1 MLRRRINSR
10 QQRLINAKDAFIA
23 RQKAE
28 FESIDEMKDR
38 KIDELEKENLHNELE
53 HKSQEIINLLLNL
66 SNKNEALMSIKEE
79 IKNIGAGLKGD
90 AATRKSLMILQ
101 SSIEASLESGNV
113 LERIEN
119 EFNIVH
125 NNFIKNIRSQ
135 YPALT
140 TNELLLCAYIKM
152 NLATKEI
159 APLMNMSVRGVET
172 IRYRMRKKLNL
183 DREESLTDF
192 LNKFK

>member
-1 MLRRRINSR
+1 
-10 QQRLINAKDAFIA
+10 
-23 RQKAE
+23 
-28 FESIDEMKDR
+28 
-38 KIDELEKENLHNELE
+38 
-53 HKSQEIINLLLNL
+53 
-66 SNKNEALMSIKEE
+66 
-79 IKNIGAGLKGD
+79 
-90 AATRKSLMILQ
+90 MILQ

-125 NNFIKNIRSQ
+125 NNFIKNIRSR
-135 YPALT
+135 YPSLT

-172 IRYRMRKKLNL
+172 IRYRMRKKLSL
-183 DREESLTDF
+183 EREESLTDF

>member
-1 MLRRRINSR
+1 
-10 QQRLINAKDAFIA
+10 
-23 RQKAE
+23 
-28 FESIDEMKDR
+28 
-38 KIDELEKENLHNELE
+38 
-53 HKSQEIINLLLNL
+53 
-66 SNKNEALMSIKEE
+66 
-79 IKNIGAGLKGD
+79 
-90 AATRKSLMILQ
+90 MILQ

-125 NNFIKNIRSQ
+125 NNFIKNIRSR

-172 IRYRMRKKLNL
+172 IRYRMRKKLSL
-183 DREESLTDF
+183 EREESLTDF

>member
-1 MLRRRINSR
+1 
-10 QQRLINAKDAFIA
+10 
-23 RQKAE
+23 
-28 FESIDEMKDR
+28 MKDR

-53 HKSQEIINLLLNL
+53 HKSQEIINLLLSL
-66 SNKNEALMSIKEE
+66 SNKNEALISIKEE
-79 IKNIGAGLKGD
+79 LKNISAGLKGD

-101 SSIEASLESGNV
+101 TSIEASLESGNV

-125 NNFIKNIRSQ
+125 NNFIKNIRSR

-172 IRYRMRKKLNL
+172 IRYRMRKKLSL
-183 DREESLTDF
+183 EREESLTDF